1 MLDSKEVD
9 SGIGQ
14 LPLKQIIAMNSRK
27 MPQCLLPMTHFQS
40 NLYGIRY
47 IRLVLREYSTFLLF
61 FDVPSL
67 RHLKLHLWIYLTEG
81 SFITILLH

>member
-27 MPQCLLPMTHFQS
+27 MPKCPMPIANDPFPKQPLWNKVYKAGTKGIQHFS
-40 NLYGIRY
+40 VI
-47 IRLVLREYSTFLLF
+47 F
-61 FDVPSL
+61 
-67 RHLKLHLWIYLTEG
+67 
-81 SFITILLH
+81 